1 MTAPTAPATASFAVP
16 PLTWLYVPGDRP
28 AVVVKALASGA
39 DAVVIDLEDAVAAD
53 RKPYALRATAEL
65 LAEGRPVTPA
75 SAPGPAI
82 HVRVNA
88 LTGPYAAT
96 EIRALAALPALA
108 GLRLPKV
115 NGSADIHRAAAW
127 AATAGP
133 GTAGPGSI
141 APGNANPDHANPDH
155 ASPGGAAPGSAIPGS
170 ANPGSAAPGGTAP
183 GRAAPEPMAPG
194 QTAPEQPS
202 SWQTAPE
209 RTSPRQTASKR
220 AAPGSPAPESPAAV
234 PPLHALLET
243 ALGVENAFAV
253 ATAHPALCGLSLGE
267 ADLRAEL
274 GVRDE
279 DGLGWARGRTVIAAR
294 AAGLPPPPQS
304 VFPDVRDTEALA
316 LSCARGRALGFLGRA
331 ALHPR
336 QLPVIERAYLPTAEE
351 VARAMETVQA
361 AAAGAGACALPDGRF
376 VDPAVVAAARRVLT
390 LAARGPRCGEER

>member
-1 MTAPTAPATASFAVP
+1 MTATGALPAAPAPIP

-28 AVVVKALASGA
+28 AVVAKALVSGA
-39 DAVVIDLEDAVAAD
+39 DAVVIDLEDAVADD

-65 LAEGRPVTPA
+65 LAARRPVDPGPVPA
-75 SAPGPAI
+75 PAI

-88 LTGPYAAT
+88 LTGPRAAT

-115 NGSADIHRAAAW
+115 SGAADVRRAAAW
-127 AATAGP
+127 AARAGP
-133 GTAGPGSI
+133 
-141 APGNANPDHANPDH
+141 APRNAV
-155 ASPGGAAPGSAIPGS
+155 
-170 ANPGSAAPGGTAP
+170 
-183 GRAAPEPMAPG
+183 E
-194 QTAPEQPS
+194 
-202 SWQTAPE
+202 
-209 RTSPRQTASKR
+209 
-220 AAPGSPAPESPAAV
+220 V
-234 PPLHALLET
+234 PPLHALLES

-274 GVRDE
+274 SVRDE

-304 VFPDVRDTEALA
+304 VFPDLRDTEALA

-351 VARAMETVQA
+351 VENAVETVQA
-361 AAAGAGACALPDGRF
+361 ATGRGGACALPDGRF
-376 VDPAVVAAARRVLT
+376 VDPAVVAAARRVLA
-390 LAARGPRCGEER
+390 LAARGTRCGEGR